1 MALTDTE
8 IRGAKPLEDKAYK
21 LYDRDGLFALV
32 KKNGSKLWRFKYSFQ
47 GKEKLMAL
55 GEYPVVGLKLARER
69 TLEARKSLDAGI
81 DPMAAR
87 KADKDAAQAEAEAA
101 KTEAET
107 EQDKAAN
114 SFKAIAL
121 RWHEWWSKG
130 VDADTAAYILRRLEA
145 DVFPAFGN
153 LPIDTIKAADVRK
166 LILRIEQ
173 ERGARD
179 VAQRQ
184 HGTISQIFR
193 YAVTHDLAEN
203 NPAAAFKPSDV
214 LAPRRPQHRAH
225 IAASQLPAL
234 LVAMDDYSGHAVWR
248 SALKL
253 MALTFVRSAE
263 LLQAPWS
270 EFDLDNARWTISA
283 QRMKMDKPHIV
294 PLSRQ
299 AVAILCELKQLAG
312 EKLFVFPGMNKQ
324 TENGTIN
331 CNTLLNVLEE
341 IKYKGVMTGHGFRG
355 LARTI
360 LAEHGFEKAHVEL
373 QLSHTNDDKVE
384 AAYNHAQYLPQRT
397 AMMQWWADYLDTEL
411 AKGRNKVVEI
421 RKTA

>member
-1 MALTDTE
+1 MALTVKE
-8 IRGAKPLEDKAYK
+8 IEAAKPNAKPFTLFDGQG
-21 LYDRDGLFALV
+21 LYLLIQP
-32 KKNGSKLWRFKYSFQ
+32 NGSKLWRWKYRYE
-47 GKEKLMAL
+47 GKPRLIAF
-55 GEYPVVGLKLARER
+55 GQYPDISLA
-69 TLEARKSLDAGI
+69 TARDRHA
-81 DPMAAR
+81 AAR
-87 KADKDAAQAEAEAA
+87 AELNKGHDPSAQRKAHKDAAKAQDEAAKAEAA
-101 KTEAET
+101 A
-107 EQDKAAN
+107 EQDRAAN

-121 RWHEWWSKG
+121 KWHEWWSKG

-145 DVFPAFGN
+145 DVFPAFGH
-153 LPIDTIKAADVRK
+153 LPIDTIKAAEVRK

-225 IAASQLPAL
+225 IAPSQLPTL

-270 EFDLDNARWTISA
+270 EFDLDNARWTITA

-294 PLSRQ
+294 PLPRQ
-299 AVAILCELKQLAG
+299 AVAILRELKQLAG
-312 EKLFVFPGMNKQ
+312 DKQFVFPGMNKQ
-324 TENGTIN
+324 TANGTIN
-331 CNTLLNVLEE
+331 CNTLLNVLNE
-341 IKYKGVMTGHGFRG
+341 IGYKGAMTGHGFRG
-355 LARTI
+355 LARTV
-360 LAEHGFEKAHVEL
+360 LAENGFEKAHVEL
-373 QLSHTNDDKVE
+373 QLSHSNDDKVE
-384 AAYNHAQYLPQRT
+384 AAYNHAQYLPQRVQ
-397 AMMQWWADYLDTEL
+397 MMQWWADYLDTEL
-411 AKGRNKVVEI
+411 AKGRHKVVAI

>member
-1 MALTDTE
+1 MALTDTQ
-8 IRGAKPLEDKAYK
+8 IRKAKPDAKPFTLFDGQG
-21 LYDRDGLFALV
+21 LYLLV
-32 KKNGSKLWRFKYSFQ
+32 QPNGSRLWRWKYRHEGKPRLISF
-47 GKEKLMAL
+47 
-55 GEYPVVGLKLARER
+55 GEYPDTSLAM
-69 TLEARKSLDAGI
+69 ARLAHQTARMELAKGN
-81 DPMAAR
+81 DPSAQR
-87 KADKDAAQAEAEAA
+87 KAQKQAAKVQDEAA
-101 KTEAET
+101 KAEAVT
-107 EQDKAAN
+107 EQRKVEN
-114 SFKAIAL
+114 SFKNIAL
-121 RWHEWWSKG
+121 HWHEWWSKG
-130 VDADTAAYILRRLEA
+130 VDADTAAYIMRRLEA
-145 DVFPAFGN
+145 DVFPVIGN
-153 LPIDTIKAADVRK
+153 QPIDTIKAADVRK

-214 LAPRRPQHRAH
+214 LAPRRPQNRAH
-225 IAASQLPAL
+225 IAPSQLPGL

-248 SALKL
+248 YALKL

-270 EFDLDNARWTISA
+270 EFDLDNARWVISA

-294 PLSRQ
+294 PLPHQ
-299 AVAILCELKQLAG
+299 AVELLRELKRLAD
-312 EKLFVFPGMNKQ
+312 EKRFVFPGMNKQ

-331 CNTLLNVLEE
+331 CNTLLNVLKE
-341 IKYKGVMTGHGFRG
+341 IGYKGVMTGHGFRG

-373 QLSHTNDDKVE
+373 QLAHSNDDKVE
-384 AAYNHAQYLPQRT
+384 PAYNHGNLPQRT
-397 AMMQWWADYLDTEL
+397 QMMQWWADYLDTEL
-411 AKGRNKVVEI
+411 ARGRHKVIAI